1 MPDWVRLRRAAWG
14 LDELGERGD
23 ASSFGAAGQADVLL
37 YGLFAHCGTTTGG
50 RLRQWLDRQLRYRHP
65 PKANSPHAAGCHAM
79 LLPCNKLI

>member
-1 MPDWVRLRRAAWG
+1 VP
-14 LDELGERGD
+14 
-23 ASSFGAAGQADVLL
+23 VLL
-37 YGLFAHCGTTTGG
+37 RNRRQSPVLHASRMCCWMDCSLTARVTAGD